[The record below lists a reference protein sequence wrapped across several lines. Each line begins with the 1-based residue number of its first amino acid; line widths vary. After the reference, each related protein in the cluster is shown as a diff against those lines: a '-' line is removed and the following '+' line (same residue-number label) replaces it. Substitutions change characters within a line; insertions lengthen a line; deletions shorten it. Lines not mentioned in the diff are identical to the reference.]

1 MASKGKKKVS
11 IEVEKNESPKA
22 TDEEIMQEE
31 EEEKITIEDLPGVGP
46 ATAEKLREAGFEELL
61 ALAVMS
67 PADLAEEAE
76 LGEAV
81 AGKIIAA
88 AKKMANIGGFV
99 SGDALLE
106 RRREV
111 QKLSSKV
118 QSIDDLLGGGFETQ
132 ALVEVYGE
140 FGSGK
145 TQIGHQ
151 LAVNCTMT
159 LE

>member
-99 SGDALLE
+99 SGDAL
-106 RRREV
+106 
-111 QKLSSKV
+111 
-118 QSIDDLLGGGFETQ
+118 
-132 ALVEVYGE
+132 
-140 FGSGK
+140 
-145 TQIGHQ
+145 
-151 LAVNCTMT
+151 
-159 LE
+159 